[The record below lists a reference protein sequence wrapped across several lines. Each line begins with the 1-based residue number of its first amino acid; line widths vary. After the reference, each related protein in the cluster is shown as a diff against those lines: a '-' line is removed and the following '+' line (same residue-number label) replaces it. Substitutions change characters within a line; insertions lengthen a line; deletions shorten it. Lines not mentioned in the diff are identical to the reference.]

1 MYLCAFQRSR
11 HQVLSAY
18 CPNIYTVGDMFRI
31 RRFFV
36 GATQKN
42 WALGLL
48 KEGVKNEVK

>member
-1 MYLCAFQRSR
+1 MLR
-11 HQVLSAY
+11 AY
-18 CPNIYTVGDMFRI
+18 YPNIYTMGDMFRI